1 MQDQLQETIPEDV
14 PTPVIF
20 ESDKTSEEEFS
31 VTERLATLISDM
43 APYKSQ
49 LLGIVAFCEEEKT
62 AAEIDVMLE
71 PLREHRVC
79 TYSPINLRTILVNA
93 GALIYND
100 NDEEVEEITDEE
112 GNLILPEETAV
123 PTWLATEEALAFCAS
138 LNPYADLLE
147 ALETDSNYL
156 DAYVQIL
163 QLCSGE
169 GCKISTIEHT
179 LNDSRI
185 LEESVKQPG
194 YFVGK
199 LEDLGAIEWK
209 GTWQITPLG
218 LQYLEGANVK
228 K

>member
-1 MQDQLQETIPEDV
+1 MQDHLQETLYKGPSVTEIDNMNEFP
-14 PTPVIF
+14 
-20 ESDKTSEEEFS
+20 EEETS

-49 LLGIVAFCEEEKT
+49 LLNIVTFCEEEKT
-62 AAEIDVMLE
+62 AEEIDEMLK

-79 TYSPINLRTILVNA
+79 TYSPINLRTMLVST

-100 NDEEVEEITDEE
+100 NDEEAEEVTDEN
-112 GNLILPEETAV
+112 GNLVLPEETAT

-138 LNPYADLLE
+138 LNPYADLVE
-147 ALETDSNYL
+147 ALVTDNDYIN
-156 DAYVQIL
+156 AYVQVL

-169 GCKISTIEHT
+169 GCKVSTIEHT
-179 LNDSRI
+179 LNDSGI
-185 LEESVKQPG
+185 LEGSVKQPG

-209 GTWQITPLG
+209 GAWQITPLG
-218 LQYLEGANVK
+218 LQYLEDSIEA
-228 K
+228 

>member
-1 MQDQLQETIPEDV
+1 MQDQLQETLSEDPSATDIAATYEAPEE
-14 PTPVIF
+14 I
-20 ESDKTSEEEFS
+20 S
-31 VTERLATLISDM
+31 VTEHLATLIHDM
-43 APYKSQ
+43 APYKAQ

-62 AAEIDVMLE
+62 AEEIDEMLE

-100 NDEEVEEITDEE
+100 NDEEAEEVTDEE
-112 GNLILPEETAV
+112 GNLVLPEETAT

-138 LNPYADLLE
+138 LNPYADLLK
-147 ALETDSNYL
+147 ALENDSDYV
-156 DAYVQIL
+156 DAYVQVL

-169 GCKISTIEHT
+169 GCKVSTIEHT
-179 LNDSRI
+179 LNDSGI
-185 LEESVKQPG
+185 LDGSAKQPG

-209 GTWQITPLG
+209 GAWQITPLG
-218 LQYLEGANVK
+218 LQYLEGSTEG
-228 K
+228 